1 MKKTLYL
8 MRHGQTLFNQQK
20 KIQGWCDSPLTKQGI
35 EQAKIAK
42 EFFEKNGIVFDG
54 AHTST
59 LERASDTLELIT
71 EINYERH
78 KGLKEWN
85 FGRLEAEHEYLNPP
99 HVEYKLTKLGNTL
112 LPVIESMREWGE
124 FYKTQVNI

>member
-1 MKKTLYL
+1 MVK
-8 MRHGQTLFNQQK
+8 HCSINK

-78 KGLKEWN
+78 KERIK
-85 FGRLEAEHEYLNPP
+85 R
-99 HVEYKLTKLGNTL
+99 
-112 LPVIESMREWGE
+112 ME
-124 FYKTQVNI
+124 FWQIRSGA